1 METPHATVLAYS
13 NDHRYAI
20 IIPTRV
26 KREVIGRLRARGLS
40 RSLAAIRVFAAAL
53 WLLLQDEIGAMAR
66 VTIDAEY
73 PGHEAQIKS
82 AVLEIAKLQKRPINP
97 GVIEFGLV
105 GKKSGAHLQALGVA
119 RGKLRADRLITI
131 EDLQTVIR
139 QQK

>member
-1 METPHATVLAYS
+1 METPHVTVLAYS
-13 NDHRYAI
+13 NAHRYSI

-53 WLLLQDEIGAMAR
+53 WLLLRDEIGDMSR

-82 AVLEIAKLQKRPINP
+82 DVLEIAKLQKCPIDPN
-97 GVIEFGLV
+97 VIEFGLI

-131 EDLQTVIR
+131 EDLLTVIG